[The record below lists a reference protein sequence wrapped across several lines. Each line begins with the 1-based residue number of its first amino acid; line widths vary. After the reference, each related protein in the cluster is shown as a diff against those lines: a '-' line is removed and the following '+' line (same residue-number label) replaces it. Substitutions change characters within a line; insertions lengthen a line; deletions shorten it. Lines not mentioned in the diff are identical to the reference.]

1 MFFLI
6 IRQDFIKIFPIIIL
20 GDHMTTKKL
29 INQCKNYNQI
39 VNYHYTSDDFITD
52 SIINTYRN
60 QIFSEN
66 PKIEKIKLL
75 DFIILE
81 YLNNI
86 NFKHFVKNYY
96 LDETLNYFDNNDLK
110 LVELYDKFKLKEAMN
125 ISNTKWI

>member
-1 MFFLI
+1 MI

>member
-1 MFFLI
+1 
-6 IRQDFIKIFPIIIL
+6 
-20 GDHMTTKKL
+20 MTTKKL